1 MKDAKSALKKSQF
14 NGRQILINA
23 AHDITRTDLVAS
35 SLNQPVSDC
44 NQDQSDA
51 EDDIAPLSFYMGKT
65 DVKVNLT
72 IMVFVWL
79 ITVFDFY
86 LIGFLVNTFDQ
97 IFLSSIASGVSV
109 FVAQAFGGIIFERIG
124 VRKSLCISYVIASI
138 GGFGMLTYGLEHQSE
153 WIFPALVL
161 IMKFGISSAFN
172 ITYVCHKGCFPTLFA
187 TSSLGY
193 CTFICRFF
201 TAFTPMLA
209 QVSQSISTVLFAVSS
224 TMGAFIVLKIR
235 DIREEDYVYEGKASS
250 VSAKTTKTE

>member
-1 MKDAKSALKKSQF
+1 MKDAKSSLSKAQF
-14 NGRQILINA
+14 NGQQIKTHSA
-23 AHDITRTDLVAS
+23 YDITRKDLIATA
-35 SLNQPVSDC
+35 LNKPLGEDG
-44 NQDQSDA
+44 D
-51 EDDIAPLSFYMGKT
+51 DDIAPLSFYLGKT
-65 DVKVNLT
+65 DVKINLV

-86 LIGFLVNTFDQ
+86 LISFLVNTFDQ
-97 IFLSSIASGVSV
+97 IYYSSIASGVSE

-124 VRKSLCISYVIASI
+124 VRKSLCISYIIAAI
-138 GGFGMLTYGLEHQSE
+138 GGFLMMTYGLNHQGE

-209 QVSQSISTVLFAVSS
+209 QVSQTISTILFAVSS
-224 TMGAFIVLKIR
+224 SIGAVIVLNIR
-235 DIREEDYVYEGKASS
+235 DINEEDYIYDEKKSA
-250 VSAKTTKTE
+250 SAKKTK